1 MRWEPQDYSKTA
13 CLKVGRMMN
22 ESQGLA
28 DVICNRVVGEWEREE
43 RNCSRISGSLIVFA
57 QIKLFWG
64 GQLPGN
70 NAVVFAVYNFITLQ
84 LFK

>member
-1 MRWEPQDYSKTA
+1 
-13 CLKVGRMMN
+13 MMN